1 MVLENVCLACHI
13 QSEAHNMNMCKKET
27 DAIASE
33 KALETNSSI
42 WFVKNTTIRFRSVY
56 GAVHLDATTFV

>member
-1 MVLENVCLACHI
+1 
-13 QSEAHNMNMCKKET
+13 MNMCKKET

-33 KALETNSSI
+33 EALETNSSI